1 MNKNERVEIRLSG
14 VELAAVLE
22 GLGLKKM
29 YGFELTREGTT
40 KYELI
45 TAIQHL
51 VERGYLHPEDNF
63 YRIQEDSLSVAAEIL
78 SRIKEGKR

>member
-40 KYELI
+40 KYE
-45 TAIQHL
+45 
-51 VERGYLHPEDNF
+51 
-63 YRIQEDSLSVAAEIL
+63 
-78 SRIKEGKR
+78 